1 MDLQTQAATEGV
13 EMREGN
19 LAGLAVGATERDY
32 VEFWPAGT
40 MAKGRFRC
48 TGCGT
53 AISVKLVVPRCMS
66 CGERLW
72 EREESSPYAEAT

>member
-1 MDLQTQAATEGV
+1 
-13 EMREGN
+13 MRESEQ
-19 LAGLAVGATERDY
+19 AVRPGSRLTEREY

-48 TGCGT
+48 TACGNAVT
-53 AISVKLVVPRCMS
+53 VKMVVPRCGL

-72 EREESSPYAEAT
+72 EREESSPYAEVL

>member
-1 MDLQTQAATEGV
+1 MGEKEAV
-13 EMREGN
+13 ELGS
-19 LAGLAVGATERDY
+19 GPTERDY

-53 AISVKLVVPRCMS
+53 AINVKIVVPRCLT

-72 EREESSPYAEAT
+72 EREDSSPYAAAT